1 MLEILRNGSFR
12 NLWIAS
18 LLSALGSQ
26 VSKIGLLLYLFD
38 TRGEVIS
45 IALLVV
51 LETLPG
57 AVAAPLAGAV
67 VDGMNKRVVMVISDL
82 SRMIFMLIIVVHPSL
97 RIIYL
102 MAALHSVVLGVA
114 ALRTGTRSRR

>member
-1 MLEILRNGSFR
+1 MLRTHPLPQVVLTVSNSAWGDAVLELLRNGSFR

-67 VDGMNKRVVMVISDL
+67 VDGMNKQKNS
-82 SRMIFMLIIVVHPSL
+82 P
-97 RIIYL
+97 
-102 MAALHSVVLGVA
+102 
-114 ALRTGTRSRR
+114 